1 MWHLIQRPAPQL
13 LHRHCIIKI
22 GLRDLS
28 HFFPDFDRFS
38 FYQLLL
44 PDAIIKFI
52 MMQSDQPDFP
62 NFFFDFK
69 KIQKLDGLIFSC
81 CTSILAIHWLDAA
94 ALDPSHLN
102 NSSNSNQ
109 LSHSFVLVVQ
119 LFGIFSTACWFFIFL
134 DTCLMFGDIC
144 ANVFSQQKWARLH
157 RIPETC
163 IALQLYSQQKWIL
176 SRN

>member
-1 MWHLIQRPAPQL
+1 MCFAIWSFNLIWTFLSKHLREVGGCLSICVNHQTSPTKQVNL
-13 LHRHCIIKI
+13 NVHW
-22 GLRDLS
+22 GLAAAKTLVS
-28 HFFPDFDRFS
+28 WNH
-38 FYQLLL
+38 
-44 PDAIIKFI
+44 
-52 MMQSDQPDFP
+52 
-62 NFFFDFK
+62 K
-69 KIQKLDGLIFSC
+69 KKLDGLIFSC

-163 IALQLYSQQKWIL
+163 IATVFSAEMNSW
-176 SRN
+176 